1 LPDRWNDARE
11 ERVMAGTGLVKRNA
25 EVSITTGSESAN
37 ITPAVPW
44 MTHIEEHP
52 SWEILARL
60 RVTLRAVVAL
70 DRFKVKD
77 LLSLKEG
84 QVFESLSP
92 DTDDVTLLIGQVPI
106 GWSEFEVLDQRMAL
120 RLTRLG

>member
-1 LPDRWNDARE
+1 MTGTELAKRKAE
-11 ERVMAGTGLVKRNA
+11 ISMTTGLESTRVA
-25 EVSITTGSESAN
+25 TT
-37 ITPAVPW
+37 VPW
-44 MTHIEEHP
+44 MTRIEEHP
-52 SWEILARL
+52 SWETLARL

-84 QVFESLSP
+84 QIFESLSP
-92 DTDDVTLLIGQVPI
+92 DTDDVTLLIGQVQI

>member
-1 LPDRWNDARE
+1 
-11 ERVMAGTGLVKRNA
+11 MTGTGLAKRNA
-25 EVSITTGSESAN
+25 EVSMTTSSESARLA
-37 ITPAVPW
+37 PAVPW
-44 MTHIEEHP
+44 MTRIEEHP
-52 SWEILARL
+52 SWEMLANL

-70 DRFKVKD
+70 DKFKVRD

-84 QVFESLSP
+84 QVVQSLSP
-92 DTDDVTLLIGQVPI
+92 DTDDVTLLIGKVQI

>member
-1 LPDRWNDARE
+1 
-11 ERVMAGTGLVKRNA
+11 MTGTELVKRDA
-25 EVSITTGSESAN
+25 EFATRTGLDVAK
-37 ITPAVPW
+37 TAPAVPW
-44 MTHIEEHP
+44 MARIEEHP
-52 SWEILARL
+52 SWEMLAGL

-70 DRFKVKD
+70 DKFRVRD

-84 QVFESLSP
+84 QIVESLSP
-92 DTDDVTLLIGQVPI
+92 DTDDVTLLIGQVQI